1 MACRRKGNIEG
12 NMVLFLSTTGEYF
25 FIDDDL
31 KAYSQLKMDST
42 GRAILT
48 MLRHCGRIREV
59 RGNKLLRY
67 VLKL

>member
-1 MACRRKGNIEG
+1 
-12 NMVLFLSTTGEYF
+12 MVLFLCTTGEYF

-31 KAYSQLKMDST
+31 KTYSLLKMDST

-48 MLRHCGRIREV
+48 MLRHCGRLREV
-59 RGNKLLRY
+59 RGKKLLRY